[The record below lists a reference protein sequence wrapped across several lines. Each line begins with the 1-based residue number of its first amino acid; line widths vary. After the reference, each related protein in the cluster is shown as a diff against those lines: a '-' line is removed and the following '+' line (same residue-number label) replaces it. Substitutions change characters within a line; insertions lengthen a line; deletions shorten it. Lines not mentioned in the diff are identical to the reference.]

1 MTASHGKNAP
11 SRTAAWRARVADRLA
26 RSSRVFLLGL
36 MVACGIEVVVDLNQT
51 LFEINVLR
59 SAVRQKGDAYVGILA
74 KASEEELSAADVAG
88 LEHLSSGIF
97 DDEDAEFVRFTDAS
111 GKVVWEKA
119 EVSPEHPRA
128 ADFSTHY
135 AHLMERDEHAIL
147 TDPDGFK
154 QRILSSRYK
163 DFPQV
168 YADTTAKVAA
178 LISPPKPAPT
188 SHGLIVYQDRLRTE
202 THERDE
208 VTTYALGT
216 VVADGKTIGTTL
228 VAFDMDR
235 TNAGVH
241 MKYLKFAG
249 MVTFFVALILVQST
263 LSRRDKLR
271 LLDLEARYTTAKRA
285 LVKALPDKDLKLGG
299 LVVSGALEQA
309 KGPVDGMI
317 WGAVEDDDS
326 VMVLAVD
333 PDGDGIDA
341 AAVGL
346 QVAKTFKARPAKA
359 RSLDDEIL
367 ALGLAATDIPLTRPI
382 GVFLLRAKTN
392 GDWEALFGSFA
403 TLRKLRGARV
413 QTPTAEPVESDAPE
427 GVVGPLFRAAGT
439 LDFGESLVILCAGMG
454 KKEHKLEADALA
466 TYVARTHEAG
476 KLVAVEDAAIW
487 MRGRNSALV
496 ENDLIVLSV
505 SRSKMET

>member
-1 MTASHGKNAP
+1 VADGTTPP
-11 SRTAAWRARVADRLA
+11 SRTPWRARVADRLA

-59 SAVRQKGDAYVGILA
+59 SAVRQKGEAYVGILA
-74 KASEEELSAADVAG
+74 KASEDELAESDVAG

-111 GKVVWEKA
+111 GKVVWEKEKA
-119 EVSPEHPRA
+119 SPEHPRA
-128 ADFSTHY
+128 ADFATHY

-154 QRILSSRYK
+154 QRILGSRYK

-168 YADTTAKVAA
+168 YADTTARVAA
-178 LISPPKPAPT
+178 LVSPPKAAPT
-188 SHGLIVYQDRLRTE
+188 SHGLIVYQDRLRTDS
-202 THERDE
+202 HERDE
-208 VTTYALGT
+208 LTTYALGT
-216 VVADGKTIGTTL
+216 VVDDGKTVGTTL
-228 VAFDMDR
+228 VAFDMER
-235 TNAGVH
+235 TNAGVR

-271 LLDLEARYTTAKRA
+271 LLDLETRYATAKRA
-285 LVKALPDKDLKLGG
+285 LVKALPDKDLKLGS
-299 LVVSGALEQA
+299 LVVCGALSQS

-317 WGAVEDDDS
+317 WGAVLEDDS
-326 VMVLAVD
+326 VIVLAID

-346 QVAKTFKARPAKA
+346 QVAKAFRARPATL
-359 RSLDDEIL
+359 RSLDDEVRAL
-367 ALGLAATDIPLTRPI
+367 AQAATDIPLTRPI
-382 GVFLLRAKTN
+382 GVFVLRAHKA

-403 TLRKLRGARV
+403 ALRTLRGTRV
-413 QTPTAEPVESDAPE
+413 KAPIAESMESALPE
-427 GVVGPLFRAAGT
+427 GVVGPLSRAQGK
-439 LDFGESLVILCAGMG
+439 LEPGESLVVLCGGMA

-466 TYVARTHEAG
+466 TYVARTHEPG
-476 KLVAVEDAAIW
+476 KLVPVDDAAIW
-487 MRGRNSALV
+487 MRGRSSALV
-496 ENDLIVLSV
+496 ENDIVVLSV
-505 SRSKMET
+505 SRSKTEA